1 MSWPNL
7 KTPTTYVDQDT
18 DPIWRARPHI
28 KQDIENVNAIIDTFD
43 PSTPSG
49 GSISGEKAKLVDESD
64 YADPDDNNIGAMTD
78 IGDVAFSPDGTKMFV
93 VGSNNTNHGI
103 QNYSLSTGFDTITKT
118 GGSEQTPF
126 PFDSSAYNKNAKGI
140 AFNTD
145 GTKMFL
151 LGDTDSTGDPV
162 VEWHLSTGFDLST
175 ASYDSSF
182 DVSAQQQDP
191 QSIRFSND
199 GKKMFI
205 LGGSGTDQDRVFQY
219 SLTTGFD
226 VSTASY
232 DSVSFDVSTQDSNP
246 KGIAFTSDGL
256 KMFLVG
262 HSNNKLFV
270 YTMTTAFDI
279 SSMSHASSDILDG
292 FFLTGRMSPPSE
304 PKTNRHNA
312 GIFISADDT
321 KFFIVNDSTGEVEE
335 YHITQPVF
343 PGARLLYNSST
354 TKFETNTQ
362 TDKCHIS
369 FDSAF
374 DNSDGSDSAGDDLFD
389 FYTGGFTIEN
399 TNLTGI
405 TVGTDSNGHSTITF
419 PQGSYA
425 IQMLGTEQTM
435 NDNSLQVNFKE
446 NDTTTHFSS
455 SLHQTDRVGSADLK
469 RFFYKEV
476 VTFSSDT
483 TVSPKF
489 NLDSNSGSSVQHQDI
504 LITRIA

>member
-1 MSWPNL
+1 MSWPTST
-7 KTPTTYVDQDT
+7 TPTTYVDADT

-49 GSISGEKAKLVDESD
+49 GSISGEVAKLVDESD
-64 YADPDDNNIGAMTD
+64 YADPDDNNIGAMPD
-78 IGDVAFSPDGTKMFV
+78 IGDIAFSPDGTKMFV
-93 VGSNNTNHGI
+93 VGSNNTVHGI
-103 QNYSLSTGFDTITKT
+103 QNYSLSTGFDTTTKT
-118 GGSEQTPF
+118 GGTTQTPYN
-126 PFDSSAYNKNAKGI
+126 FDSSAYNKDAKGI

-151 LGDTDSTGDPV
+151 LGDSDDAGDPV
-162 VEWHLSTGFDLST
+162 IEYHLSTGFDLST

-292 FFLTGRMSPPSE
+292 FFLTGPMSPPSD
-304 PKTNRHNA
+304 PLTDRHNA
-312 GIFISADDT
+312 GISISADDT
-321 KFFIVNDSTGEVEE
+321 KFFIVNSSTGEVEE
-335 YHITQPVF
+335 YHITQPIF

-354 TKFETNTQ
+354 TKFTTSTQ
-362 TDKCHIS
+362 TDKCQIS
-369 FDSAF
+369 FDSTMAHNPF
-374 DNSDGSDSAGDDLFD
+374 IDSAYDEQGD
-389 FYTGGFTIEN
+389 FYTGGLTIEN

-405 TVGTDSNGHSTITF
+405 TVGTNTYGHSEITF

-425 IQMLGTEQTM
+425 IELVGRQSIG
-435 NDNSLQVNFKE
+435 NDSFLVNYKE
-446 NDTTTHFSS
+446 DDTTTHFTSS
-455 SLHQTDRVGSADLK
+455 SARTGTQGSNAVTE
-469 RFFYKEV
+469 FFYKVV

-483 TVSPKF
+483 TVGLRYVVNSA
-489 NLDSNSGSSVQHQDI
+489 SGSSIQHQDI